1 MKTDNYYIEALQS
14 DAYKK
19 LAWVIDCFT
28 VTTYPFFEN
37 HDIDYFYPY
46 QLVNSSKDKDK
57 LYFVDAVEKTIT
69 ELTDYKKGQPLMRF
83 KDRIILQPNDLPNVT
98 EKVETNYGNTFFN
111 MYVLCYS
118 FGDKIPFMTGKIKGN
133 KVEQIIAERLK
144 PHVPGEEETRDPNY
158 IYVDELLKH
167 NDAVSAL
174 EGLTMISAP
183 SVGVETMR
191 PSPGVLKLR
200 DELLKKHG
208 NDIENPATLA
218 AVMKELVE
226 YEMEQLKDTDAAR
239 FYMSPK
245 SYAVIRAKRF
255 LMYGLEG
262 GLGGTTPALVKDS
275 LSSGWNMENFGAYV
289 DGIRGGSYSRGKETA
304 VGGEWVKHFQ
314 RVFQNIKIV
323 ETDCGSKHGMSWTLT
338 DYNYERFIG
347 LWRLEAG
354 KPTLLDE
361 QTCKELIGSTIIVR
375 TPMLCKTKA
384 PNFCETCCG
393 TSVSATPNA
402 LHSVTSR
409 IGSIFMLTRM
419 KKMHGK
425 ATETRYY
432 DVNNAIN

>member
-1 MKTDNYYIEALQS
+1 MKTSNYYIEALQS
-14 DAYKK
+14 GAYKK

-28 VTTYPFFEN
+28 ETNYPFFEN

-46 QLVNSSKDKDK
+46 QLVSSSKAIDK
-57 LYFVDAVEKTIT
+57 LFFVDSVEGTIT
-69 ELTDYKKGQPLMRF
+69 ELTEYKKGKPLMLF
-83 KDRIILQPNDLPNVT
+83 SDRIVLQPNDLPNVKT
-98 EKVETNYGNTFFN
+98 EISTNYGNTFFN
-111 MYVLCYS
+111 MYVLCYA
-118 FGDKIPFMTGKIKGN
+118 FGNKVDFITGKIAGR
-133 KVEQIIAERLK
+133 KVEGLIAQRLK
-144 PHVPGEEETRDPNY
+144 EHVPGEEETRDPQF
-158 IYVDELLKH
+158 IYVDELIKH

-174 EGLTMISAP
+174 EGLVMITAP
-183 SVGVETMR
+183 SLGIETMV
-191 PSPGVLKLR
+191 PSPGVIKLR
-200 DELLKKHG
+200 DELLKQHG
-208 NDIENPATLA
+208 DDLANPATLA
-218 AVMKELVE
+218 AVMKELVA
-226 YEMEQLKDTDAAR
+226 YEMDALKDTDAAK
-239 FYMSPK
+239 FYLGPK

-255 LMYGLEG
+255 LLYGLEG
-262 GLGGTTPALVKDS
+262 GLGDTSPSLVKEA
-275 LSSGWNMENFGAYV
+275 LSEGWNMENFSAYV

-323 ETDCGSKHGMSWTLT
+323 EPDCGSKHGMSWTLA
-338 DYNYERFIG
+338 DYNYTRFVG
-347 LWRLEAG
+347 LYQVVQG
-354 KPTLLDE
+354 KPVLLDE
-361 QTCKELIGSTIIVR
+361 ETCQKLIGSTIIVR
-375 TPMLCKTKA
+375 TPMLCKTPA